1 MSKRVEKGATLAIR
15 QANALA
21 KSAQIMELNEKRLV
35 FLAMSRIRWDDED
48 FLTCELPLAEIQQW
62 FGGNPYQEVR
72 RTADNLLKRVVHV
85 MGEEGHYK
93 KFQWTTLAEYIPASQ
108 HPKGVSAIRLRF
120 NSELKP
126 YLLMLRERYNTV
138 PLKPLLLL
146 PSFNAQRLYEVLW
159 HDSHAGKKQFLTYDL
174 GELKTYLGL
183 RDPSGRWE
191 KYEQW
196 RDLRKLLLRLQDA
209 IEAIGPLRIR
219 RFVGLKHKSRSY
231 NQVRFDLEYEPGQ
244 EALLAAGAPATPG
257 APSEEA
263 LSPVLAA
270 LARDLREAGYNQ
282 DPLLAVEQYGFEV
295 VQRTLRLARKAE
307 RDAATT
313 GNPIRNLGGLVA
325 MMLQRGAAAL
335 DIESKIPKLISR
347 EAAALRA
354 RELQDAYSIALADA
368 ATELWDELGK
378 DLQQEVLALMRVELN
393 VQQIKVLDR
402 SNWTGP
408 SFVSSRNAYLFRAYP
423 DRFPEA
429 LNDLGGFIKT
439 NGLLGEYS
447 DDERELIYRELERL

>member
-1 MSKRVEKGATLAIR
+1 MSKQAEKAVTPAIR

-21 KSAQIMELNEKRLV
+21 KSAQLMELNEKRLV

-48 FLTCELPLAEIQQW
+48 FLTCELPLVEIQQW

-126 YLLMLRERYNTV
+126 YLLMLRDRYNTV
-138 PLKPLLLL
+138 PLKPLLML

-159 HDSHAGKKQFLTYDL
+159 HDSHAGKKQFLTYDVA
-174 GELKTYLGL
+174 ELKTYLGL

-209 IEAIGPLRIR
+209 IEVIGPLRIR
-219 RFVGLKHKSRSY
+219 RFVGLKQKSRSY
-231 NQVRFDLEYEPGQ
+231 NQVRFDLEYELTPDARSGM
-244 EALLAAGAPATPG
+244 ASAGLPAVP
-257 APSEEA
+257 PEEV
-263 LSPVLAA
+263 LSPEVATLV
-270 LARDLREAGYNQ
+270 RDLREAGYNQ
-282 DPLLAVEQYGFEV
+282 DPLQAVEQYGLEV
-295 VQRTLRLARKAE
+295 VQRTLKLARKVE

-313 GNPIRNLGGLVA
+313 RNPIRNLGGLIA
-325 MMLQRGAAAL
+325 RMLQRGAATL
-335 DIESKIPKLISR
+335 DVESDSPKLISR
-347 EAAALRA
+347 EEAALQA
-354 RELQDAYSIALADA
+354 RELHDAYSIALADA
-368 ATELWDELGK
+368 ATSLWDELEE
-378 DLQQEVLALMRVELN
+378 DVQQELLALMRVELN
-393 VQQIKVLDR
+393 VQQVKVLDR

-408 SFVSSRNAYLFRAYP
+408 SFVSSRNAYLFRVYS
-423 DRFPEA
+423 DRFLPSMH
-429 LNDLGGFIKT
+429 DLGSFIEA

-447 DDERELIYRELERL
+447 DVERTLIYKELERL